1 MIKFFKDKYLLLYFI
16 GSLFFMESI
25 LRAVVIENFFSF
37 GLIFSFIFS
46 VFFAIILFVLS
57 SFFEEKTNYILS
69 SILLGIAAFIFSS
82 QLVYYKIFRIFYAVY
97 SFGNVSQVFEFWKDI
112 WAGMLQN
119 AIWITL
125 IFSPAIINIAFRQKF
140 LFYQKISKSYR
151 IPLIYSI
158 IFTHFIAL
166 GFVNL
171 GSRETNSAYDL
182 YNNSNY
188 PILSVEKLGLLTTMR
203 LDLQRLVLG
212 WSPTLEVSAM
222 DWSNTHINKTDHT
235 LNKKHHALDITD
247 EEKAE
252 ETIEYNI
259 MAIDFDNLISNESN
273 KSIQEMHTYFQ
284 KVQPTKK
291 NEYTGKYKGYNL
303 ILITAEGF
311 APYAVHKDV
320 TPTLYK
326 LVNEGYKFTNFY
338 NPLWG
343 VSTSDGE
350 YVASTSL
357 IPKSGVWSF
366 YHSSKKYMPFAMGN
380 QLRKLDYKTMAY
392 HNHTYTYYRR
402 DVSHPNMGYDYKGIG
417 NGLHLEKTWP
427 ESDLEMIQKTVPE
440 YINNQPFHAYYMT
453 VSGHMQYNFSGNA
466 MALKNKEYV
475 KDLPYLE
482 AGKAYIATQVELDRA
497 LEDLLNQ
504 LEDAGVAD
512 KTLIALSPDH
522 YPYGLKDNEISEL
535 LGHEVEK
542 NFEIYKSTFILYT
555 KNMEPITIDK
565 PSSSLDIIPTLSNL
579 LDLEYDSRLLMG
591 RDIFSD
597 SEPLVTFLNKSFITD
612 KGRFNSITKE
622 FTPNEGIAVEEDYIN
637 RISSVVNNNF
647 YFSTKILETDYYK
660 KVFNN

>member
-1 MIKFFKDKYLLLYFI
+1 MIKFIKDKYLLLYFI

-46 VFFAIILFVLS
+46 VFFAIILFILS
-57 SFFEEKTNYILS
+57 SFFEEKTNYIIS

-125 IFSPAIINIAFRQKF
+125 IFSPAIINIAFRQNF
-140 LFYQKISKSYR
+140 LSYQKISKSYR

-166 GFVNL
+166 GIVNL

-259 MAIDFDNLISNESN
+259 MAIDFDNLIANESN

-579 LDLEYDSRLLMG
+579 LGLEYDSRLLMG
-591 RDIFSD
+591 RDILSD
-597 SEPLVTFLNKSFITD
+597 SEPIVTFLNKSFITD

-622 FTPNEGIAVEEDYIN
+622 FTPNEVIAVEEDYIN

-647 YFSTKILETDYYK
+647 YFSAKILETDYYT

>member
-1 MIKFFKDKYLLLYFI
+1 
-16 GSLFFMESI
+16 MESI

-46 VFFAIILFVLS
+46 VFFAIILFILS
-57 SFFEEKTNYILS
+57 SFFEEKTNYIIS

-125 IFSPAIINIAFRQKF
+125 IFSPAIINIAFRQNF
-140 LFYQKISKSYR
+140 LSYQKISKSYR

-166 GFVNL
+166 GIVNL

-259 MAIDFDNLISNESN
+259 MAIDFDNLIANESN

-357 IPKSGVWSF
+357 IPKSGVW
-366 YHSSKKYMPFAMGN
+366 
-380 QLRKLDYKTMAY
+380 RI
-392 HNHTYTYYRR
+392 
-402 DVSHPNMGYDYKGIG
+402 VS
-417 NGLHLEKTWP
+417 
-427 ESDLEMIQKTVPE
+427 
-440 YINNQPFHAYYMT
+440 
-453 VSGHMQYNFSGNA
+453 
-466 MALKNKEYV
+466 
-475 KDLPYLE
+475 
-482 AGKAYIATQVELDRA
+482 
-497 LEDLLNQ
+497 
-504 LEDAGVAD
+504 
-512 KTLIALSPDH
+512 
-522 YPYGLKDNEISEL
+522 
-535 LGHEVEK
+535 
-542 NFEIYKSTFILYT
+542 
-555 KNMEPITIDK
+555 
-565 PSSSLDIIPTLSNL
+565 
-579 LDLEYDSRLLMG
+579 
-591 RDIFSD
+591 
-597 SEPLVTFLNKSFITD
+597 
-612 KGRFNSITKE
+612 
-622 FTPNEGIAVEEDYIN
+622 
-637 RISSVVNNNF
+637 
-647 YFSTKILETDYYK
+647 
-660 KVFNN
+660 